1 MRLKFGGVDEDFQE
15 ELSAKRAQLPPTS
28 IGREGG
34 RIMEWLEDYEEQDP
48 RHRHVSHL
56 YGLYPANEITEKIK
70 SFYGRQGNVGEKGG

>member
-1 MRLKFGGVDEDFQE
+1 
-15 ELSAKRAQLPPTS
+15 
-28 IGREGG
+28 
-34 RIMEWLEDYEEQDP
+34 MEWLEDYEEQDP

>member
-1 MRLKFGGVDEDFQE
+1 MGVDEDFQE

-28 IGREGG
+28 IGREG